1 MTLKEMFD
9 SKYQVDPVLFQTVGQ
24 ELFQPITSIYTNSDR
39 AKQIM
44 SNGKSDRTEQN
55 WENPYKNDRDLWIQD
70 MIYAYKS
77 IGLPDK
83 AIKNLLAKN
92 ALESGWGKHA
102 QGAYNFGNLT
112 ANTKWHGKYTQGTD
126 KDASGKKITQKFRV
140 YNSLEEFVRDEI
152 KFLEDYYDFN
162 PNDDFDTFISKLQ
175 GNNPGNKRYAAVKDY
190 DERVKRVYDR
200 L

>member
-9 SKYQVDPVLFQTVGQ
+9 SKYQVDPILFQTVGQ
-24 ELFQPITSIYTNSDR
+24 QLFQPITPIYTNSDR
-39 AKQIM
+39 AKQVM
-44 SNGKSDRTEQN
+44 SNSKSDKTEYN
-55 WENPYKNDRDLWIQD
+55 WENPYKNDRNLWIQD
-70 MIYAYKS
+70 MIYAYRS
-77 IGLPDK
+77 IGLPDN

-92 ALESGWGKHA
+92 ALESGWGKYA

-112 ANTKWHGKYTQGTD
+112 VNKKWKGAYTQGKD
-126 KDASGKKITQKFRV
+126 KDASGKKIAQKFRV

-152 KFLEDYYDFN
+152 KFLEDYYNFN
-162 PNDDFDTFISKLQ
+162 PSDDFDTFISKLQ
-175 GNNPGNKRYAAVKDY
+175 GNNPGNKRYASAKDY